1 MAKTRR
7 NAYDAAFKLKAIDL
21 AVGKGKRA
29 AAREL
34 GLNESIKRLCK
45 QQREELTQCKKTT
58 NLSEGRKA
66 DGPKYLQPLDIS
78 VNRAFKVAL
87 LVQWEAWM
95 TSGEKSFTK
104 TGRMR
109 RATYGQVCQWVLT
122 AWSIVKKSTIIN
134 GFRKAGLLRVEGAA

>member
-1 MAKTRR
+1 MQKE
-7 NAYDAAFKLKAIDL
+7 NKSF
-21 AVGKGKRA
+21 
-29 AAREL
+29 
-34 GLNESIKRLCK
+34 
-45 QQREELTQCKKTT
+45 QREEKQM
-58 NLSEGRKA
+58 A
-66 DGPKYLQPLDIS
+66 
-78 VNRAFKVAL
+78 RAFKVAL

-134 GFRKAGLLRVEGAA
+134 GFRKAGLLSVEGAA